1 VDLRQRCRK
10 SGERPWRP
18 DRNHSPTHRAKPIES
33 DSAPNLHQS
42 HADELM
48 RLIQIAPAVRFS
60 LTPADTDQL
69 RRAGVSE
76 EAIKMMAARQLGL
89 VSPTGTVSVTP
100 GVHQQVRLA
109 ASQPPL
115 GAVRQITDAIVVQ
128 MVQAKISPDLI
139 ILAISELAAVIRHR
153 IFKIGILRSPAQGR
167 GSALG

>member
-1 VDLRQRCRK
+1 
-10 SGERPWRP
+10 
-18 DRNHSPTHRAKPIES
+18 
-33 DSAPNLHQS
+33 
-42 HADELM
+42 
-48 RLIQIAPAVRFS
+48 
-60 LTPADTDQL
+60 
-69 RRAGVSE
+69 
-76 EAIKMMAARQLGL
+76 MMAARQLGL